1 MPRAA
6 LKIVPN
12 QPTAASQ
19 PLRFAASDQRAVQD
33 YLAAY
38 AASTAWR
45 SDFFTG
51 IEDVLQP
58 YRTRYQAADPK
69 ARRNFT
75 ATVQAQATANPAAAV
90 LLLSFLFDLTKNPD
104 LVPPLVAAVAARH
117 DLPPHRHYNLF
128 LHLTHLLMMNRAAF
142 TVADYARL
150 RQKTLKPLFA
160 AIMRRLRRTLPQPLA
175 PYRPNPRKILVIANA
190 INNPRFTGPAWD
202 ALEYAHS
209 LRHDF
214 GLEPLLVN
222 SNIWLQ
228 AMADPIWPLRS
239 YTTPPGK
246 QWDAWPHR
254 GGTLPLFRQ
263 WEPMPTPAALADFC
277 AMLQQ
282 ERPALAINIGDA
294 NAYTELLAEIIPA
307 YVMHFTVDFPI
318 TLHTRPTYHPN
329 LPETTPAIR
338 RLAGQA
344 KAKLVELVPSY
355 SLHGRYCRYTRRD
368 FGVADNA
375 FVYAVVGHRLDSE
388 VTAEFLQLLDNVLA
402 AVPSGFVFFLGL
414 FPTYQSRVA
423 SFPALSRRSAFIGN
437 VGDVASFMQIVDIY
451 LNPDRA
457 GGGSSAVYA
466 MAAGVP
472 VLTLP
477 HGDVAFAAG
486 AAQHCADY
494 AALQNQAVALAAD
507 PAARR
512 QAQRLA
518 SARAAAI
525 CQRDVNMR
533 LILQDAGIA
542 PINPPGKTLVKPRT

>member
-6 LKIVPN
+6 LRLSSHSLPHN
-12 QPTAASQ
+12 HS
-19 PLRFAASDQRAVQD
+19 LRFALGDQRAVQD

-38 AASTAWR
+38 AASSAWR
-45 SDFFTG
+45 GDFLTG

-58 YRTRYQAADPK
+58 YRARYQAADIK
-69 ARRNFT
+69 ARRDF
-75 ATVQAQATANPAAAV
+75 AAAVRAQAAATPVTAV

-104 LVPPLVAAVAARH
+104 LVPPLVAAVATRQ

-142 TVADYARL
+142 TVTDYARL

-160 AIMRRLRRTLPQPLA
+160 SIMRRLQRTLPRPWT
-175 PYRPNPRKILVIANA
+175 PYRPNRKKVLVIANA
-190 INNPRFTGPAWD
+190 INNPRFTGPLWD
-202 ALEYAHS
+202 ALEYAHA
-209 LRHDF
+209 LQHHF
-214 GLEPLLVN
+214 GLEPLVVN
-222 SNIWLQ
+222 SNVWLQ
-228 AMADPIWPLRS
+228 AMTDPIWPLRS

-246 QWDAWPHR
+246 QRDVWPHR
-254 GGTLPLFRQ
+254 GGTLQLFRQ
-263 WEPMPTPAALADFC
+263 WEPTPTPAALADFY

-294 NAYTELLAEIIPA
+294 NAYTELLAPIIPA

-318 TLHTRPTYHPN
+318 TLNARPTYHPN
-329 LPETTPAIR
+329 LPETTPVIR
-338 RLAGQA
+338 RLAGQQSA
-344 KAKLVELVPSY
+344 DLVQLVPSY
-355 SLHGRYCRYTRRD
+355 SVQGRYCRYQRRD
-368 FGVADNA
+368 FGVASNA

-388 VTAEFLQLLDNVLA
+388 VTTEFLQHLEHILA
-402 AVPSGFVFFLGL
+402 TVPHGFVFFLGL
-414 FPTYQSRVA
+414 FSTYQSRIA
-423 SFPALSRRSAFIGN
+423 PYPALSRRSAFIGN
-437 VGDVASFMQIVDIY
+437 VGDVASFMEIVDVY

-486 AAQHCADY
+486 TAQHCADY
-494 AALQNQAVALAAD
+494 AALQDRALALAAH
-507 PAARR
+507 PSVRR
-512 QAQRLA
+512 QAQRTA
-518 SARAAAI
+518 TTRAATI

-542 PINPPGKTLVKPRT
+542 PINPPGKTRK